1 MSGPSH
7 IPKSIQQF
15 WRDNPTQYSKED
27 IHHLEPESENSV
39 FLKYLLENGFAKLTL
54 KLNGKEIGSFSGK
67 EETDLNIELGTL
79 AIQRN
84 GETIDNYNGSESKNI
99 NVIQEMLTVQK
110 NGVNIG
116 TYNGD
121 VDKTINITVP
131 AITYGTGEPHG
142 GNSGDV
148 YMRYL

>member
-1 MSGPSH
+1 
-7 IPKSIQQF
+7 
-15 WRDNPTQYSKED
+15 
-27 IHHLEPESENSV
+27 
-39 FLKYLLENGFAKLTL
+39 
-54 KLNGKEIGSFSGK
+54 
-67 EETDLNIELGTL
+67 
-79 AIQRN
+79 
-84 GETIDNYNGSESKNI
+84 
-99 NVIQEMLTVQK
+99 MLTVQK